1 MDAKEIIDNLEL
13 AETIIPNYIKGRNR
27 GLTDSET
34 ERLVNLSVY
43 RAFEMLEKQVPKQV
57 IKIENVASQACP
69 MCKSKVNWHYCSNC
83 GQKLT
88 Y

>member
-1 MDAKEIIDNLEL
+1 MDAKEIINNLEL
-13 AETIIPNYIKGRNR
+13 AETVIPNYTRGRDR

-34 ERLVNLSVY
+34 ERLVNLSMY

-57 IKIENVASQACP
+57 VRIENVASQACP
-69 MCKSKVNWHYCSNC
+69 VCESKVNWKYCSNC
-83 GQKLT
+83 GQKLV